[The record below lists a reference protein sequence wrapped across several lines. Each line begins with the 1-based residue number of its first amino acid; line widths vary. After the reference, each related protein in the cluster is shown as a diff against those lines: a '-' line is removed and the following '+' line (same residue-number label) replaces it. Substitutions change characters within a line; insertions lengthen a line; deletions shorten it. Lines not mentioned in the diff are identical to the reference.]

1 MASEKVFAPV
11 GRIMNSCIASP
22 LPACE
27 PPLMMLKAGT
37 GSTSFL
43 LPAKSAM
50 CLYSGMS
57 FSAAPALHT
66 AIDTAKI
73 ALAPNLPLLGVPS
86 SSRILASIAA
96 WSVGSM
102 PARAGARMSLML
114 LTALYTLLPR
124 YLLLSPSRSSTASC
138 TPVDAP
144 LGTAAR
150 YTPRLVVTSA
160 STVGLPRESMIWRPT
175 TDKMAAGACLSS
187 SLARKGS
194 GSSGCASTHA
204 LIAFSILSDRPC
216 FLRYAMTLS
225 GTAAAGTVEARR
237 RRPAVARGATEA
249 SGNGCGR
256 SNAAAT
262 LVDLRDGRRCAR
274 RATRDAVVLGSAA
287 CESSA
292 QRGARG
298 LCNKV
303 SSLAKVGP

>member
-1 MASEKVFAPV
+1 MSG
-11 GRIMNSCIASP
+11 GRR
-22 LPACE
+22 
-27 PPLMMLKAGT
+27 T
-37 GSTSFL
+37 
-43 LPAKSAM
+43 
-50 CLYSGMS
+50 
-57 FSAAPALHT
+57 AAPAAGFRPHVSSARARDDG
-66 AIDTAKI
+66 AIAM
-73 ALAPNLPLLGVPS
+73 AMAGAAAVPS
-86 SSRILASIAA
+86 R
-96 WSVGSM
+96 
-102 PARAGARMSLML
+102 
-114 LTALYTLLPR
+114 
-124 YLLLSPSRSSTASC
+124 
-138 TPVDAP
+138 
-144 LGTAAR
+144 
-150 YTPRLVVTSA
+150 PRLPQAIVQHT
-160 STVGLPRESMIWRPT
+160 
-175 TDKMAAGACLSS
+175 
-187 SLARKGS
+187 RKGS